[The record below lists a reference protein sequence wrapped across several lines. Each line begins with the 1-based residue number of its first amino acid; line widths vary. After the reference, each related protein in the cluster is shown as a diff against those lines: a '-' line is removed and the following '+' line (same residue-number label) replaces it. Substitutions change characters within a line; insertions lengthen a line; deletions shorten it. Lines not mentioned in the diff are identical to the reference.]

1 MQDCGAPLYGDFDG
15 SDPREVDK
23 LGIELQAT
31 GYETEVLDNH
41 GIKMVPTSQEQSDT
55 GNPIVLGPE
64 RSSAAQSEPAP
75 YINTKVSQS
84 FLLDIFVAPTVF
96 REKVYKF
103 DLQRPGLFISISNTY
118 TNMGNKGSTA
128 SYQPRKSKVGLY

>member
-1 MQDCGAPLYGDFDG
+1 VQDCGAPLYGDFNG
-15 SDPREVDK
+15 SDPREIDK

-31 GYETEVLDNH
+31 GYEAEVKDSH

-55 GNPIVLGPE
+55 SNPVGLGPQ

-75 YINTKVSQS
+75 HTNSNVSRS

-96 REKVYKF
+96 REKVYKG
-103 DLQRPGLFISISNTY
+103 DLQRPGLFIF
-118 TNMGNKGSTA
+118 
-128 SYQPRKSKVGLY
+128 VLYMY